1 MIDRL
6 LYLVALAL
14 VRLLQAL
21 PLGAVVRLGRSGGA
35 LAYFIDGRHRSVAL
49 RNLTNCF
56 GDKKSVWEIKSI
68 AREPGFRTKLAV
80 WSRDEKVDP
89 VGACV
94 GLRGQRVKNIVRE
107 LNASMCDSCMVS
119 GCSRSRRRRA
129 LRAEL

>member
-68 AREPGFRTKLAV
+68 ARENFKRLGENYSCRGNAVCRTAQ
-80 WSRDEKVDP
+80 
-89 VGACV
+89 ACA
-94 GLRGQRVKNIVRE
+94 I
-107 LNASMCDSCMVS
+107 
-119 GCSRSRRRRA
+119 RA
-129 LRAEL
+129 W